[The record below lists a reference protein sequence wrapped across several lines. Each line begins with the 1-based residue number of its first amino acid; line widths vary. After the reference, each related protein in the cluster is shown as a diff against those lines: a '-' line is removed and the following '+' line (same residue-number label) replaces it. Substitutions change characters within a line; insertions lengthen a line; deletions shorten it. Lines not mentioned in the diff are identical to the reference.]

1 MRSQLTSI
9 VTTIAAV
16 AATGAALAAVVP
28 PGTAASAST
37 GGPRPVWSATWTPAM
52 QQPAPSTSL
61 FGPNWSDQGS
71 ADQTVREKLRTSS
84 AGDRIR
90 LRLSDLDGTIPL
102 HLSGARVAATTARAA
117 IRPDTMRPVTFDGRR
132 PVTLPD
138 REPEDSPEP
147 DTRSSP

>member
-1 MRSQLTSI
+1 
-9 VTTIAAV
+9 
-16 AATGAALAAVVP
+16 
-28 PGTAASAST
+28 
-37 GGPRPVWSATWTPAM
+37 M

-117 IRPDTMRPVTFDGRR
+117 ISPDTLRPVTFAGRR
-132 PVTLPD
+132 SVSLPD

>member
-1 MRSQLTSI
+1 
-9 VTTIAAV
+9 
-16 AATGAALAAVVP
+16 
-28 PGTAASAST
+28 
-37 GGPRPVWSATWTPAM
+37 M

-61 FGPNWSDQGS
+61 FGPNGSEQGF

-117 IRPDTMRPVTFDGRR
+117 ISPDTLRPVTFAGRR
-132 PVTLPD
+132 SVSLPD